1 MEVDTCQQQRL
12 LHDAHSPVTDFPT
25 TVTVF
30 CTAIAAYELL
40 VACDAPEPI
49 IAGMAAIACIE
60 WVILIAQWSIS

>member
-1 MEVDTCQQQRL
+1 M
-12 LHDAHSPVTDFPT
+12 TDFPT

-49 IAGMAAIACIE
+49 IAGMAAIAYVE